1 MDIIRELLKH
11 MRTLDR
17 DTNPILAAGIGL
29 LAGGLGLAEHR
40 LPSVADFFAPMALF
54 LVAIVFNSSL
64 AGAGVYG
71 GIALAAVYGYLRA
84 NDSNE
89 RRAASTT

>member
-17 DTNPILAAGIGL
+17 DTNPTLAAGIGL
-29 LAGGLGLAEHR
+29 LAGGVGLAIYFR
-40 LPSVADFFAPMALF
+40 SVADLFAPMALF
-54 LVAIVFNSSL
+54 LLAIVFNSSL

-71 GIALAAVYGYLRA
+71 GVALAAVYGYLRA

>member
-29 LAGGLGLAEHR
+29 LAGGLGLAIYFR
-40 LPSVADFFAPMALF
+40 SVADFFAPMALF
-54 LVAIVFNSSL
+54 LLAIVLNSSL